1 MFGFGDGKSKDEEL
15 DEFLGEADKGEVF
28 FRSSGAWSTSELESL
43 SFNTLT
49 PYPAP
54 YLILS

>member
-28 FRSSGAWSTSELESL
+28 FRSSGARSTSELKSL
-43 SFNTLT
+43 SFNT
-49 PYPAP
+49 
-54 YLILS
+54 